1 MGRHRQKLCQSC
13 QQPAPVLYRVRT
25 DEADWHF
32 RCDRCITEAQAQP
45 GYTYGGTWKAQ
56 KA

>member
-1 MGRHRQKLCQSC
+1 MARHRQKLCQSC